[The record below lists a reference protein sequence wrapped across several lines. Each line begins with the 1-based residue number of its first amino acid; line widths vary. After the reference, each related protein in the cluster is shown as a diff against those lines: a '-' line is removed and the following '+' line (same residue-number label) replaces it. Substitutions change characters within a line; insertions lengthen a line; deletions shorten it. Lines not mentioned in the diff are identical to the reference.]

1 MLCDEVPES
10 WMTPIVRPRG
20 TRTRAFAS
28 RFPAA
33 RAARVCAGVPAQ
45 MYPPTATA
53 SCRAGLAIPELAK
66 SAATSVMDALRTA
79 DNVTLGLTRR
89 DRSFAIRML

>member
-1 MLCDEVPES
+1 MLCDEVAES

-20 TRTRAFAS
+20 TATRAFAS

-33 RAARVCAGVPAQ
+33 RAALVCAGVPAQ

-53 SCRAGLAIPELAK
+53 FVSAQGWPFPNPQRA
-66 SAATSVMDALRTA
+66 R
-79 DNVTLGLTRR
+79 
-89 DRSFAIRML
+89 